1 MNVSGSVADERLVV
15 DQPVDAR
22 VLRQVHGVG
31 EGDVVRQGTGLCGE
45 ELCQAHERVVEEQGD
60 VLGVIDDVAQLLERE
75 ARVDGV
81 EHRAKAGHR
90 EVDLEVPLR
99 VPGDGGDAVA
109 PLDAHGLQGVG
120 ELADTPGHVA
130 PRGVMRRPLDGAR
143 HHLRGRMESR
153 RELDLLRDEQ
163 RQVHHL
169 PDHRKPS
176 TTNSNGFNDPQKTQK
191 TQNTPKHRQSQET
204 RNPFDTQL
212 LVTAVRDLLRT
223 PAAVVRSRQP
233 KNPNSSRK
241 AGFPTMAMVKT
252 FWLSMHVPYACR
264 HSGVCCS
271 SGWAIA
277 VEHTRTAA
285 IGMLRGDGSWLLPA
299 PGAPPEVAGI
309 LALANGGHCVFHRQG
324 CEIQRAYG
332 HAALPSACQHFP
344 REVLIDARG
353 VSVTLSHY
361 CPTAVDLLFDH
372 VGSVEIVE
380 GPPALPT
387 GAAEGLD
394 ARDVLPPLLTEGVL
408 MDMEGCSAWEAHM
421 VRVLTAHDAATAEDK
436 LARLEIDLATVQRWR
451 PGLVP

>member
-1 MNVSGSVADERLVV
+1 
-15 DQPVDAR
+15 
-22 VLRQVHGVG
+22 
-31 EGDVVRQGTGLCGE
+31 
-45 ELCQAHERVVEEQGD
+45 
-60 VLGVIDDVAQLLERE
+60 
-75 ARVDGV
+75 
-81 EHRAKAGHR
+81 
-90 EVDLEVPLR
+90 
-99 VPGDGGDAVA
+99 
-109 PLDAHGLQGVG
+109 
-120 ELADTPGHVA
+120 
-130 PRGVMRRPLDGAR
+130 
-143 HHLRGRMESR
+143 
-153 RELDLLRDEQ
+153 
-163 RQVHHL
+163 
-169 PDHRKPS
+169 
-176 TTNSNGFNDPQKTQK
+176 
-191 TQNTPKHRQSQET
+191 
-204 RNPFDTQL
+204 
-212 LVTAVRDLLRT
+212 
-223 PAAVVRSRQP
+223 
-233 KNPNSSRK
+233 
-241 AGFPTMAMVKT
+241 MAMVKT
-252 FWLSMHVPYACR
+252 LWLSMHVPYACR

-309 LALANGGHCVFHRQG
+309 LALANGGQCVFHRQG

-344 REVLIDARG
+344 REVLIDGRG

-421 VRVLTAHDAATAEDK
+421 VRVLTAQDAATAEDK

-451 PGLVP
+451 PGTRSLTDEISRLQIGDSTAGSNSRRRHEVDSTAGPGFSPGSADLIIGRYLAARAFGSWMAYQGGGIAAVLGHLRFALSLLRERLAQLPLKEAIRQTDLQILHLMSRDALVAYARFNS